1 MQGTVQVRLPVHLGE
16 PGKER
21 LWPIEYELDVSG
33 EPVDWAD
40 DWRVRFSG
48 PIPGAEGIADCHA
61 RNDYVRVIRE
71 HILAQYIHNN
81 SPRS

>member
-16 PGKER
+16 PGEER
-21 LWPIEYELDVSG
+21 LWPIDYELDVNG
-33 EPVDWAD
+33 GPVDWAD
-40 DWRVRFSG
+40 DWRVRFSD
-48 PIPGAEGIADCHA
+48 PIPGAEGIADCRP

-81 SPRS
+81 PPRS